1 MDTVKKKYQLEQ
13 DATMKSSVSLY
24 MMIMINKQELN
35 TLKNGYVL
43 LVLKCFKQ
51 IKKKW
56 KKKQGRR
63 GLIAIKICVMNMTG
77 YVMFRNQDTGG
88 KG

>member
-1 MDTVKKKYQLEQ
+1 MDTVKNKYPLEQ
-13 DATMKSSVSLY
+13 NATMKSFVFLY

-43 LVLKCFKQ
+43 LVLRCFKQ

-56 KKKQGRR
+56 RKKQKRK
-63 GLIAIKICVMNMTG
+63 GL
-77 YVMFRNQDTGG
+77 
-88 KG
+88 